1 MNTISFHLNSTDSIK
16 IDESRY
22 RLNLTPAL
30 RIPHE
35 ADKTCTVYLHNLM
48 FNNNLANVDEALY
61 KNDKVALNFDSGG
74 ILPVSITFP
83 AGAYSLQDVERK
95 IAQVIYDNYK
105 TAVWD
110 PMDTAVKVLA
120 NTPAGLANPYTGTWE
135 QSLTASEVANLS
147 RIPPDVTGRFPS
159 NKFYLK
165 PVTIAPDL
173 IANRVVCVAAL
184 PSLTVAKDSTLFTS
198 LLGYSA
204 AQINAWP
211 GGLVTAASAARV
223 DKTRSVA
230 FHVPSL
236 ATGTYGTGGALGGSQ
251 LALVPITAKL
261 GETQNWEVSVP
272 IEVPCRAAGS
282 TIGHIDFYLAN
293 EDGLPINLLQDRF
306 EGVVVVKWKI

>member
-74 ILPVSITFP
+74 VLSVNITFP
-83 AGAYSLQDVERK
+83 AGAYSLQNVERK

-110 PMDTAVKVLA
+110 PMDTAVKKLA
-120 NTPAGLANPYTGTWE
+120 NTPEGLANPYTSTWE

-173 IANRVVCVAAL
+173 ISNRVVCVAAL
-184 PSLTVAKDSTLFTS
+184 PSLTIAKDSTLFTS

-204 AQINAWP
+204 AQINVWP

>member
-48 FNNNLANVDEALY
+48 FNNNLANVDAALY
-61 KNDKVALNFDSGG
+61 KNDKVALVFDSGG
-74 ILPVSITFP
+74 LQPVSITFP

-95 IAQVIYDNYK
+95 IAQVIFDNYK

-110 PMDTAVKVLA
+110 IMDTAVKALA

-165 PVTIAPDL
+165 PITIAPDL

-204 AQINAWP
+204 AQINAWS

-251 LALVPITAKL
+251 LALVPITAAL

>member
-95 IAQVIYDNYK
+95 IAQVIYDDYK
-105 TAVWD
+105 TTVWD
-110 PMDTAVKVLA
+110 PMDTAVKALA
-120 NTPAGLANPYTGTWE
+120 NTPEGLANPYNGEWE
-135 QSLTASEVANLS
+135 QSLTASEVANLGGV
-147 RIPPDVTGRFPS
+147 IPYDKDRFPS

-173 IANRVVCVAAL
+173 ISNRVVCVSAL
-184 PSLTVAKDSTLFTS
+184 STLTVAKDSTLFTS
-198 LLGYSA
+198 LLGYSV

-251 LALVPITAKL
+251 LALVPITAAL

>member
-74 ILPVSITFP
+74 VLSVNITFP

-110 PMDTAVKVLA
+110 PMDTAVKKLA
-120 NTPAGLANPYTGTWE
+120 NTPEGLANPYTSTWE

-165 PVTIAPDL
+165 PITIAPDL
-173 IANRVVCVAAL
+173 ISNRVVCVAAL

-204 AQINAWP
+204 AQINAWS